1 MEAVR
6 RVVGLEA
13 CVVDLHVEITLLVL
27 VVDLV
32 EAPVEVSLQEVPFQ
46 A

>member
-1 MEAVR
+1 MEAAR
-6 RVVGLEA
+6 L
-13 CVVDLHVEITLLVL
+13 VVDLEASVVDLRVDVTLLVL

-32 EAPVEVSLQEVPFQ
+32 EAPVEVSLQEVPFL